1 MLAPANRVDSR
12 CRMAMCLIYAV
23 LAVLAAAGRTIEND
37 RRTIEGV
44 RGILDIGIME
54 KCIFNCICR
63 PKNVFVDE
71 ENAFYGRESSSLI
84 KIRYSV

>member
-12 CRMAMCLIYAV
+12 CRMAMRLIYAV

-44 RGILDIGIME
+44 RGILDIGIMG
-54 KCIFNCICR
+54 K
-63 PKNVFVDE
+63 
-71 ENAFYGRESSSLI
+71 NAFLI
-84 KIRYSV
+84 ASVGPKMFL

>member
-12 CRMAMCLIYAV
+12 CRMAMRLIYAV

-44 RGILDIGIME
+44 RGILDIGIMG
-54 KCIFNCICR
+54 
-63 PKNVFVDE
+63 
-71 ENAFYGRESSSLI
+71 NAFLI
-84 KIRYSV
+84 ASVGPKMFL